1 MNGTTAQPPSPVLV
15 LGVPLA
21 LGGWIPELEAAIIGM
36 TKAPAGLR
44 QHGLLERLASD
55 EAMAGVESAM
65 PGDLPIEPGYRID
78 TDPRAKNRDEIIAVL
93 PRIRA
98 RVADLVAEAPDARL
112 LVLGGEC
119 TVHPAVLGALRE
131 VHAGARIGLVW
142 FDAHGD
148 SHTTDTTP
156 SGNVW
161 GMPFALAR
169 GRGDGGLV
177 AASGGGAAADEDCA
191 LLGGQAL
198 EAEEAF
204 MLTSSAVAHF
214 GSGMLSTPAGMAAYE
229 AWSSVVRQRVDGF
242 YVAFDADVID
252 SSNGIAVTL
261 PEPGGLSLETAWSAV
276 RALARIGPVLGI
288 GFTTISLGNGDAVR
302 TTDAVAS
309 LAIAAFGADGRP
321 GGGIPVPTR
330 SPPRRE
336 DNDGTSIDR
345 LGGDHRPARPILSPG
360 VTGRPSARP

>member
-1 MNGTTAQPPSPVLV
+1 MLPFARRNTLPRVNGMTSQPLCPVLV

-21 LGGWIPELEAAIIGM
+21 LGGWIPELEAAIVGM
-36 TKAPAGLR
+36 TEGPAGLR

-55 EAMAGVESAM
+55 EALAGADVRDA
-65 PGDLPIEPGYRID
+65 GDLPIEPGYRMD
-78 TDPRAKNRDEIIAVL
+78 TDRRARNRDEIITVL
-93 PRIRA
+93 PGIRA
-98 RVADLVAEAPDARL
+98 RVADLLVDAPEARL
-112 LVLGGEC
+112 LVLGGDC

-131 VHAGARIGLVW
+131 VHAGARVGLVW

-177 AASGGGAAADEDCA
+177 AASGGGVAADEDCA

-204 MLTSSAVAHF
+204 MLTSSGVAHF
-214 GSGMLSTPAGMAAYE
+214 GSGMLATPAGMAAFE
-229 AWSSVVRQRVDGF
+229 AWSSVVGQRVDGF
-242 YVAFDADVID
+242 YVAFDADAID
-252 SSNGIAVTL
+252 SSSGIAVTL
-261 PEPGGLSLETAWSAV
+261 PEPGGLSLEAACAAV
-276 RALARIGPVLGI
+276 RALADIGPVLGI

-309 LAIAAFGADGRP
+309 LAIAAFGGDGRP
-321 GGGIPVPTR
+321 GGGLL
-330 SPPRRE
+330 
-336 DNDGTSIDR
+336 GT
-345 LGGDHRPARPILSPG
+345 
-360 VTGRPSARP
+360 